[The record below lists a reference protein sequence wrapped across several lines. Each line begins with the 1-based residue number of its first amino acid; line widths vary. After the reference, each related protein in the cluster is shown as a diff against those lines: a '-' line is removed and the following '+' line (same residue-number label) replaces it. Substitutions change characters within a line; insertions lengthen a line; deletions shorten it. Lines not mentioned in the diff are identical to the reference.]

1 LVNIF
6 SGKKPFPVLTF
17 EASPPTRQ
25 DVKKQEQKKFK
36 SEQRIPKENC
46 E

>member
-1 LVNIF
+1 LVDIF

-17 EASPPTRQ
+17 EASPPTKQ
-25 DVKKQEQKKFK
+25 DVKKQEQQELK
-36 SEQRIPKENC
+36 SEQGMPKENC